1 MYAHCGAVNFTEG
14 RGMDCLTTNV
24 DALLTKIR
32 RKYKEYGINEKPFVV
47 VKADNGTC
55 GMGIMTVRDVKDLQ
69 GLSRKTKNKMSVTK
83 EGQLLSE
90 VIIQEGVLTNERVND
105 AVAEPV
111 VYMMDRYVVG
121 GFYRVHASV
130 TWTKTSTLPVPALS
144 RWPLPTAG
152 ACRNR
157 VKNPAPAARTGF
169 TCTAWLAAW
178 PCWPPVT
185 NWKRQTQMPKC
196 MTDAKSPWPQTG
208 VTSCCVATKI
218 PFVGLG
224 GDC

>member
-121 GFYRVHASV
+121 GFYRVHAERDVDENLNAPGASFV
-130 TWTKTSTLPVPALS
+130 PLAFADSGRLPQPGEKPGS
-144 RWPLPTAG
+144 SSP
-152 ACRNR
+152 NR
-157 VKNPAPAARTGF
+157 FYMYGVVGRLAM
-169 TCTAWLAAW
+169 LAASYELEA
-178 PCWPPVT
+178 
-185 NWKRQTQMPKC
+185 
-196 MTDAKSPWPQTG
+196 TDPNAE
-208 VTSCCVATKI
+208 VY
-218 PFVGLG
+218 
-224 GDC
+224 D